1 MIGHVNIN
9 YIRNKFELLL
19 GSIKGNLDILMIS
32 ETKLGST
39 FSSNQFTIEVYAAPT
54 RSDGNGRGGLILL
67 NIREAILARL
77 LATSLPKDFE
87 RFFVELNLRKKRI
100 LMCFLCNPTVRKI
113 SSHLSIVGRSL
124 DSHTPSYDNVLV
136 IGDLNSEI
144 IVKWPCLSF
153 AKHVIFRKW

>member
-54 RSDGNGRGGLILL
+54 RFDGNVRGGLILL

-87 RFFVELNLRKKRI
+87 RFFDELNLRKKRI
-100 LMCFLCNPTVRKI
+100 LMCFSCNPTESKI
-113 SSHLSIVGRSL
+113 SSHLSIVGRPL

-144 IVKWPCLSF
+144 SEMAMSEFCETCNL
-153 AKHVIFRKW
+153 